1 MTLDQRY
8 TLKMWLKKTADL
20 INLITRPIVRLLKS
34 IAMGILLIM
43 MFLTAMDVIFR
54 YMFNR
59 PITGSYELIEFM
71 MAILVS
77 FGIAYCAL
85 EGGHVSVDLVVA
97 RFSEKTQAIIES
109 ITSIFSLGLFILITW
124 QNVLYIRDNFHSKLE
139 SAVLFIPVY
148 PFIAIVAIGFAVL
161 CMVLLTN
168 LFRYLSE
175 GATK

>member
-77 FGIAYCAL
+77 FGIA
-85 EGGHVSVDLVVA
+85 
-97 RFSEKTQAIIES
+97 
-109 ITSIFSLGLFILITW
+109 
-124 QNVLYIRDNFHSKLE
+124 
-139 SAVLFIPVY
+139 
-148 PFIAIVAIGFAVL
+148 
-161 CMVLLTN
+161 
-168 LFRYLSE
+168 
-175 GATK
+175 

>member
-1 MTLDQRY
+1 
-8 TLKMWLKKTADL
+8 MWLEKTA
-20 INLITRPIVRLLKS
+20 NLIGRVTHPIVSVLKS
-34 IAMGILLIM
+34 IAMGILALM
-43 MFLTAMDVIFR
+43 MLLTAMDVIFR

-97 RFSEKTQAIIES
+97 RFPKKTQAIIET
-109 ITSIFSLGLFILITW
+109 ITSFLSLGLFILITW
-124 QNVLYIRDNFHSKLE
+124 QNVLYIKENFHSKLE

-148 PFIAIVAIGFAVL
+148 PFIVVVAIGFAVL
-161 CMVLLTN
+161 CMVFLIN

-175 GATK
+175 AASK